1 GPRRRRCRAP
11 RGGQPARSGARPVKS
26 GFSVVE
32 ALVALV
38 LTAVALAALTPAAAS
53 RASHVRLARDRGC
66 ALQLASPRLG
76 SLPAGPPTRAADE
89 GDDAGTR
96 FARPWH
102 SDDGRGGADR
112 LHVEVTWPG
121 GRLELESG
129 AFP

>member
-1 GPRRRRCRAP
+1 M
-11 RGGQPARSGARPVKS
+11 KS

-38 LTAVALAALTPAAAS
+38 LAAVALAALTAAAAAS
-53 RASHVRLARDRGC
+53 VSHVRLARDRVC
-66 ALQLASPRLG
+66 ALELASARLE
-76 SLPAGPPTRAADE
+76 SLRAGPRTSDADE
-89 GDDAGTR
+89 VDDAGTR
-96 FARPWH
+96 FARTWH

-121 GRLELESG
+121 GRVDLESG